1 MDVSKRSGPSRI
13 PTGYVAPLGLL
24 AVVLAVLADR
34 SRSPADRAIL
44 LFVLVAA
51 SAIYLKDRRLVAAA
65 LAFGAATWALE
76 PIPPAWASGLLR
88 GLVATR
94 VPSPIDA
101 PTHDFVDHFE
111 RVAIQERFDEEFRL
125 YWFVLLDGLAF
136 STLLASATILRQ
148 GRGTGRSDGS
158 REA

>member
-13 PTGYVAPLGLL
+13 LTGYVAPLGLL
-24 AVVLAVLADR
+24 AVVLAVIGAR
-34 SRSPADRAIL
+34 SRFPADRAIL
-44 LFVLVAA
+44 LIVVGAA
-51 SAIYLKDRRLVAAA
+51 SAIYLKDRRLVATA

-76 PIPPAWASGLLR
+76 PIPPTWASGFLR

-94 VPSPIDA
+94 VPPPSDA

-136 STLLASATILRQ
+136 LTLWAVAAALR
-148 GRGTGRSDGS
+148 RRKTPAPSDGP
-158 REA
+158 RGR